1 MLSLYI
7 FLSMVIFI
15 ALVVFVVVHDVLVTF
30 GFFDGERISTGIFR
44 WSAILFVLSWLPFV
58 NIVWIPVIAF
68 IWYNVRQEKK
78 EVGRKFSDD

>member
-1 MLSLYI
+1 MLTLYV
-7 FLSMVIFI
+7 FFSMVIFI
-15 ALVVFVVVHDVLVTF
+15 ALAAFVVVHDILVTV
-30 GFFDGERISTGIFR
+30 GLFDGERISTGIFR

-78 EVGRKFSDD
+78 EMERNSKND